1 MDYYGSLPVG
11 GQGGQTRQPGAGVP
25 RPAPLVRAHR
35 HPGGGRRPCLET
47 AASELVPTVSFPGP
61 VANRRALVP
70 RRSPA
75 RDARVGQ
82 GSPRPRRRLA
92 DAASLRDEQQLLQ
105 APSPGHHLAAVYGTV
120 TGQRRALVLAGEV
133 TMSRQDQAD
142 FLASA
147 EHGIPGSVPSGFQ
160 AVDPGE
166 LGGSMR
172 CGMSATAR
180 QQSRCASKW
189 STAGSGRLTL
199 MEATPRRPA
208 SAGASRRPS
217 PRKSSHQRPT
227 RRWPNR
233 GRGRWRR
240 SPRAPGR
247 ASAPSG
253 RRPPRAGWSR
263 RRSPGHSRSKVS
275 STQV

>member
-120 TGQRRALVLAGEV
+120 TGQRRALVLAGKV

-147 EHGIPGSVPSGFQ
+147 EHRIAGSVPSGFQ

-180 QQSRCASKW
+180 QQSRYASNGAPRVAAGSPLWKLL
-189 STAGSGRLTL
+189 SAGRLLPEPADNHRYASHRTNDPAAGGRTEGAADGDAAHEHQGEHQHRQDDGRHALGGHAAAPQVTAG
-199 MEATPRRPA
+199 RR
-208 SAGASRRPS
+208 
-217 PRKSSHQRPT
+217 
-227 RRWPNR
+227 
-233 GRGRWRR
+233 
-240 SPRAPGR
+240 
-247 ASAPSG
+247 
-253 RRPPRAGWSR
+253 
-263 RRSPGHSRSKVS
+263 
-275 STQV
+275 